1 MLEKD
6 NGITYGSK
14 VGQKVGVTIHIPD
27 KKKQAN
33 VGYTE
38 SGTSGGEVNKD
49 GSWKYISGM

>member
-49 GSWKYISGM
+49 GS